1 MNLID
6 YQDSRPI
13 YEQIVENFKMQMF
26 KGILQEGD
34 QMPSVRSLAVELS
47 TNPNTVQ
54 KAYAELERQG
64 FIYTVKGRGN
74 FVKGNDL
81 LVEKKKNELITRI
94 VELFNEANEIGL
106 SIDELVIEIKHRI
119 AEFTDGNGGDDAE
132 REAVHD

>member
-13 YEQIVENFKMQMF
+13 YEQIVDNFKMQMY

-74 FVKGNDL
+74 FVKGNEL
-81 LVEKKKNELITRI
+81 LMEDKKNELINQI

-106 SIDELVIEIKHRI
+106 SIDELVEEIKRRI
-119 AEFTDGNGGDDAE
+119 AQFTDSDETKGEKGGKA
-132 REAVHD
+132 

>member
-13 YEQIVENFKMQMF
+13 YEQIVENFKLQMY
-26 KGILQEGD
+26 KGILQADE
-34 QMPSVRSLAVELS
+34 QMPSVRSLAMELS

-74 FVKGNDL
+74 FVKGNASMMDN
-81 LVEKKKNELITRI
+81 KKNELIEAITKLFMEAEDI
-94 VELFNEANEIGL
+94 GIPIEELIT
-106 SIDELVIEIKHRI
+106 EIKKRVLK
-119 AEFTDGNGGDDAE
+119 GGLA
-132 REAVHD
+132 

>member
-1 MNLID
+1 MNLIN

-13 YEQIVENFKMQMF
+13 YEQIVENFKMQMY

-54 KAYAELERQG
+54 KAYTELERQG

-74 FVKGNDL
+74 FVKGNEL
-81 LVEKKKNELITRI
+81 LVEDKKNELISRI

-106 SIDELVIEIKHRI
+106 SIDELVAEIKRRI
-119 AEFTDGNGGDDAE
+119 ELFTDSAKENGEEGGKE
-132 REAVHD
+132 